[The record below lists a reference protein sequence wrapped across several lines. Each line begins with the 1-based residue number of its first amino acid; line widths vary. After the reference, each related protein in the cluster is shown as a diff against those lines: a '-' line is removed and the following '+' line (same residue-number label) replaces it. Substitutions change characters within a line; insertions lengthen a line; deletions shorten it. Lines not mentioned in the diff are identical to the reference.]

1 MTRRKRRKKKRYS
14 MRLICCLVIMVAGM
28 VFIPWIMNPENFR
41 EEKNKIN
48 SFLYRTFEKDSYNA
62 KSLIMVDCSNDS
74 VFISKRENE
83 QQLPASLAKLFVIE
97 YAYTLSDLD
106 SLVKVN
112 QEALTFVKQGSSV
125 AEIRSTDYYFKDL
138 LAAMLVP
145 SGNDAAYVVADYC
158 GGILSPEAKT
168 SQERIELF
176 MGCLNQHLRECGY
189 KDTVLYDPSG
199 YDMEAHATV
208 LDIKK
213 ATDHLLEN
221 QWFRDIVS
229 QHIYT
234 ATLPDGSTQTW
245 ENTNEFLDPASEY
258 YNERIT
264 GVKTGS
270 LADDYN
276 LVVLYQQHGKEF
288 LICSLGSQSDTSR
301 YDDVNYI
308 IKTIDESDYLANE
321 NGGE

>member
-1 MTRRKRRKKKRYS
+1 
-14 MRLICCLVIMVAGM
+14 MVL
-28 VFIPWIMNPENFR
+28 IPWIMNPENLR
-41 EEKNKIN
+41 DEKNKIN
-48 SFLYRTFEKDSYNA
+48 SFLYRTFETDSYNA
-62 KSLIMVDCSNDS
+62 KSLIMVDRSNDS
-74 VFISKRENE
+74 VFISKREDE

-106 SLVKVN
+106 SLVEVN
-112 QEALTFVKQGSSV
+112 QEALAFVKQGSSV
-125 AEIRSTDYYFKDL
+125 AGIRTTAYYFKDL

-158 GGILSPEAKT
+158 GGILSLEAKT
-168 SQERIELF
+168 SQERIDLF
-176 MGCLNQHLRECGY
+176 MRSLNQYLQECGY

-199 YDMEAHATV
+199 YDMEAHTTV
-208 LDIKK
+208 WDIKK
-213 ATDHLLEN
+213 VADSLLEN
-221 QWFRDIVS
+221 QWFRNIVS
-229 QHIYT
+229 QHIYI

-245 ENTNEFLDPASEY
+245 ENTNEFLNPASEY
-258 YNERIT
+258 YNERIV

-308 IKTIDESDYLANE
+308 MKTIDESDYLENE
-321 NGGE
+321 VE